1 MVELGK
7 LTLITG
13 PMWSGKTTELLRLFD
28 RKTRASL
35 KCLLVKHGID
45 NRYGENLVSTH
56 TNIEGYSN
64 KVQALSCEL
73 ISNIYDKITISDYNT
88 IFVDEIQF
96 FADKTKCLD
105 ILKLGIDV
113 VVAGLNG
120 DWKQEMFPDMSKLF
134 SCASD
139 IRLLTAICGVC
150 RKSEACYTSK
160 ICTTAS
166 QIDVGGADKYIP
178 TCLYCKIKNDELMK
192 INDN

>member
-7 LTLITG
+7 LILITG

-45 NRYGENLVSTH
+45 NRYGENLVATH

-64 KVQALSCEL
+64 KVQALSCE
-73 ISNIYDKITISDYNT
+73 SISDIFTKVTVTDYNS
-88 IFVDEIQF
+88 IFIDEIQF
-96 FADKTKCLD
+96 FVDKTRCLE
-105 ILKLGIDV
+105 ILKHGVDV

-120 DWKQEMFPDMSKLF
+120 DWKQEMFPDMDKLF
-134 SCASD
+134 ACASD

-150 RKSEACYTSK
+150 KKNEACYTSK
-160 ICTTAS
+160 ICTTNS
-166 QIDVGGADKYIP
+166 QIDVGGADKYVP
-178 TCLYCKIKNDELMK
+178 TCLYCKLKNDKLNNP
-192 INDN
+192 NDN